1 MPKRKRINPI
11 RTEVI
16 EEIAKPDKIATDT
29 TKLLLYQSSNPAIAP
44 TPKNSL
50 TAALKGWVMTSCRRT
65 ARGDWAGRCHK
76 AGRVN
81 PAKQTSPVVKPII
94 HGRAPANGR
103 DIGNHS

>member
-50 TAALKGWVMTSCRRT
+50 TAALKG
-65 ARGDWAGRCHK
+65 
-76 AGRVN
+76 
-81 PAKQTSPVVKPII
+81 
-94 HGRAPANGR
+94 
-103 DIGNHS
+103 